1 MKTIVCYGDSNTYGY
16 NPENGF
22 RYEYEERWTTILQK
36 ELKDSAIV
44 IPEGLNGRTTSFEDE
59 LRPGR
64 NGATYLDPCLHSHGP
79 IDLVVLMLGTN
90 DLKIR
95 FQATPTDIGK
105 GIDRLIKMIKSITPQ
120 KRQDGQS
127 AKILLM
133 APPHLGDDLTEIPSG
148 EEMGFERGISYSKRL
163 APIYE
168 DWAKFHN
175 IEFLDAAKYAKEVGA
190 TVIALVGEKECPLA
204 EYADYVFENR
214 TASNDNLVE
223 EIYIQYFALG
233 ARFMKNNGE
242 FPEYEKFIDALKQ
255 MPEVLQKVR
264 EDNDERALAFAE
276 KHKDTK
282 FHMCV
287 GAGNTWGE
295 TYCFAMC
302 VLEEMQWIATKSIH
316 AAEFFHGTVE
326 MTEKDMSFMLFK
338 GEDET
343 RPLLDRVEKFVRK
356 YSDVVQVWDTKDY
369 ELKGVDPSVRGL
381 VSPLVMAAQL
391 ERVSAHFEHVR
402 NHSLEI
408 RRYYR
413 CLDY

>member
-120 KRQDGQS
+120 KRQDGRS

-168 DWAKFHN
+168 DWAKFHRN
-175 IEFLDAAKYAKEVGA
+175 
-190 TVIALVGEKECPLA
+190 
-204 EYADYVFENR
+204 
-214 TASNDNLVE
+214 S
-223 EIYIQYFALG
+223 
-233 ARFMKNNGE
+233 
-242 FPEYEKFIDALKQ
+242 
-255 MPEVLQKVR
+255 
-264 EDNDERALAFAE
+264 
-276 KHKDTK
+276 
-282 FHMCV
+282 
-287 GAGNTWGE
+287 
-295 TYCFAMC
+295 
-302 VLEEMQWIATKSIH
+302 
-316 AAEFFHGTVE
+316 
-326 MTEKDMSFMLFK
+326 ML
-338 GEDET
+338 
-343 RPLLDRVEKFVRK
+343 
-356 YSDVVQVWDTKDY
+356 
-369 ELKGVDPSVRGL
+369 
-381 VSPLVMAAQL
+381 
-391 ERVSAHFEHVR
+391 
-402 NHSLEI
+402 
-408 RRYYR
+408 
-413 CLDY
+413 

>member
-120 KRQDGQS
+120 K
-127 AKILLM
+127 ILLM

-175 IEFLDAAKYAKEVGA
+175 IEFLDAAKYAK
-190 TVIALVGEKECPLA
+190 
-204 EYADYVFENR
+204 
-214 TASNDNLVE
+214 ASE
-223 EIYIQYFALG
+223 
-233 ARFMKNNGE
+233 
-242 FPEYEKFIDALKQ
+242 IDACHLT
-255 MPEVLQKVR
+255 R
-264 EDNDERALAFAE
+264 ESHRKL
-276 KHKDTK
+276 
-282 FHMCV
+282 
-287 GAGNTWGE
+287 GE
-295 TYCFAMC
+295 MVAKKCK
-302 VLEEMQWIATKSIH
+302 EI
-316 AAEFFHGTVE
+316 
-326 MTEKDMSFMLFK
+326 
-338 GEDET
+338 
-343 RPLLDRVEKFVRK
+343 
-356 YSDVVQVWDTKDY
+356 
-369 ELKGVDPSVRGL
+369 
-381 VSPLVMAAQL
+381 
-391 ERVSAHFEHVR
+391 
-402 NHSLEI
+402 LEI
-408 RRYYR
+408 
-413 CLDY
+413 

>member
-105 GIDRLIKMIKSITPQ
+105 GIDRLIKMIKSSLHRRD
-120 KRQDGQS
+120 KMDDRKD
-127 AKILLM
+127 LLM
-133 APPHLGDDLTEIPSG
+133 APPALGDDLIEIPSG

-175 IEFLDAAKYAKEVGA
+175 IEFLDAAKYAK
-190 TVIALVGEKECPLA
+190 
-204 EYADYVFENR
+204 
-214 TASNDNLVE
+214 ASE
-223 EIYIQYFALG
+223 
-233 ARFMKNNGE
+233 
-242 FPEYEKFIDALKQ
+242 IDACHLT
-255 MPEVLQKVR
+255 R
-264 EDNDERALAFAE
+264 ESHRKL
-276 KHKDTK
+276 
-282 FHMCV
+282 
-287 GAGNTWGE
+287 GE
-295 TYCFAMC
+295 MVAKKCK
-302 VLEEMQWIATKSIH
+302 EI
-316 AAEFFHGTVE
+316 
-326 MTEKDMSFMLFK
+326 
-338 GEDET
+338 
-343 RPLLDRVEKFVRK
+343 
-356 YSDVVQVWDTKDY
+356 
-369 ELKGVDPSVRGL
+369 
-381 VSPLVMAAQL
+381 
-391 ERVSAHFEHVR
+391 
-402 NHSLEI
+402 LEI
-408 RRYYR
+408 
-413 CLDY
+413 

>member
-22 RYEYEERWTTILQK
+22 RYEYEERWSTILQK

-133 APPHLGDDLTEIPSG
+133 SPPHLGDNLVDIPSG

-175 IEFLDAAKYAKEVGA
+175 IEFLDAAKYANPSE
-190 TVIALVGEKECPLA
+190 
-204 EYADYVFENR
+204 
-214 TASNDNLVE
+214 
-223 EIYIQYFALG
+223 
-233 ARFMKNNGE
+233 
-242 FPEYEKFIDALKQ
+242 IDACHLT
-255 MPEVLQKVR
+255 R
-264 EDNDERALAFAE
+264 ES
-276 KHKDTK
+276 H
-282 FHMCV
+282 
-287 GAGNTWGE
+287 
-295 TYCFAMC
+295 
-302 VLEEMQWIATKSIH
+302 
-316 AAEFFHGTVE
+316 
-326 MTEKDMSFMLFK
+326 
-338 GEDET
+338 
-343 RPLLDRVEKFVRK
+343 RK
-356 YSDVVQVWDTKDY
+356 LGKMVAKKCK
-369 ELKGVDPSVRGL
+369 EI
-381 VSPLVMAAQL
+381 
-391 ERVSAHFEHVR
+391 
-402 NHSLEI
+402 LEI
-408 RRYYR
+408 
-413 CLDY
+413 

>member
-133 APPHLGDDLTEIPSG
+133 SPPHLGDNLVDIPSG

-175 IEFLDAAKYAKEVGA
+175 IEFLDAAKYANPSE
-190 TVIALVGEKECPLA
+190 
-204 EYADYVFENR
+204 
-214 TASNDNLVE
+214 
-223 EIYIQYFALG
+223 
-233 ARFMKNNGE
+233 
-242 FPEYEKFIDALKQ
+242 IDACHLT
-255 MPEVLQKVR
+255 R
-264 EDNDERALAFAE
+264 ESHRKLGKMVAKKCKEILD
-276 KHKDTK
+276 
-282 FHMCV
+282 
-287 GAGNTWGE
+287 
-295 TYCFAMC
+295 
-302 VLEEMQWIATKSIH
+302 S
-316 AAEFFHGTVE
+316 AA
-326 MTEKDMSFMLFK
+326 
-338 GEDET
+338 
-343 RPLLDRVEKFVRK
+343 PDRQR
-356 YSDVVQVWDTKDY
+356 
-369 ELKGVDPSVRGL
+369 
-381 VSPLVMAAQL
+381 
-391 ERVSAHFEHVR
+391 
-402 NHSLEI
+402 
-408 RRYYR
+408 
-413 CLDY
+413 

>member
-1 MKTIVCYGDSNTYGY
+1 MPEHKNVFRLLQRLILTGGKKMKTIVCYGDSNTYGY

-133 APPHLGDDLTEIPSG
+133 SPPHLGANLVAIPSG
-148 EEMGFERGISYSKRL
+148 EEMGYERGICYCLHPKGIVNGFERGISYSKRL

-175 IEFLDAAKYAKEVGA
+175 IEFLDAAKYANPSE
-190 TVIALVGEKECPLA
+190 
-204 EYADYVFENR
+204 
-214 TASNDNLVE
+214 
-223 EIYIQYFALG
+223 
-233 ARFMKNNGE
+233 
-242 FPEYEKFIDALKQ
+242 IDACHLT
-255 MPEVLQKVR
+255 R
-264 EDNDERALAFAE
+264 ES
-276 KHKDTK
+276 H
-282 FHMCV
+282 
-287 GAGNTWGE
+287 
-295 TYCFAMC
+295 
-302 VLEEMQWIATKSIH
+302 
-316 AAEFFHGTVE
+316 
-326 MTEKDMSFMLFK
+326 
-338 GEDET
+338 
-343 RPLLDRVEKFVRK
+343 RK
-356 YSDVVQVWDTKDY
+356 LGKMVAKKCK
-369 ELKGVDPSVRGL
+369 EI
-381 VSPLVMAAQL
+381 
-391 ERVSAHFEHVR
+391 
-402 NHSLEI
+402 LEI
-408 RRYYR
+408 
-413 CLDY
+413 

>member
-22 RYEYEERWTTILQK
+22 RYEYEERWTTLLQK

-44 IPEGLNGRTTSFEDE
+44 IPEGLNGRTPSFEDE

-120 KRQDGQS
+120 KRQDGRS

-175 IEFLDAAKYAKEVGA
+175 IEFLDAAKYAK
-190 TVIALVGEKECPLA
+190 
-204 EYADYVFENR
+204 
-214 TASNDNLVE
+214 ASE
-223 EIYIQYFALG
+223 
-233 ARFMKNNGE
+233 
-242 FPEYEKFIDALKQ
+242 IDACHLT
-255 MPEVLQKVR
+255 R
-264 EDNDERALAFAE
+264 ESHRKL
-276 KHKDTK
+276 
-282 FHMCV
+282 
-287 GAGNTWGE
+287 GE
-295 TYCFAMC
+295 MVAKKCK
-302 VLEEMQWIATKSIH
+302 EI
-316 AAEFFHGTVE
+316 
-326 MTEKDMSFMLFK
+326 
-338 GEDET
+338 
-343 RPLLDRVEKFVRK
+343 
-356 YSDVVQVWDTKDY
+356 
-369 ELKGVDPSVRGL
+369 
-381 VSPLVMAAQL
+381 
-391 ERVSAHFEHVR
+391 
-402 NHSLEI
+402 LEI
-408 RRYYR
+408 
-413 CLDY
+413 